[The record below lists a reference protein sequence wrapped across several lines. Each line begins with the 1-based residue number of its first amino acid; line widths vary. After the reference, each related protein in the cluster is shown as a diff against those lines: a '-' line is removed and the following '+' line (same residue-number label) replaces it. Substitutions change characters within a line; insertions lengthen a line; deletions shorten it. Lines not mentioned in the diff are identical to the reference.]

1 MSAAQN
7 QFMSRRRIIALLL
20 TGGTAFCF
28 SLFFIL
34 FSDPLNR
41 MNTGN
46 SSYSGSAIGHAA
58 LRALLLDQGF
68 EVRINRNRAG
78 RDVTNGDLLLILE
91 PEVRPARASAPEP
104 GDGSDPKQA
113 AMELPSRLQELIQG
127 KEQILIALPK
137 WRPDAAAAQRAGVRR
152 RRDHVQG
159 VVMIPTPA
167 VQILARVL
175 LNDDDAHV
183 LRNSNAADWITGT
196 TAAEPELKAA
206 QLIRSSVLEPLV
218 SNGAGILIGRIRGT
232 AITVLSD
239 PDLIANHGLR
249 MGGNARLALNL
260 IQRLLPPGGAVYL
273 DEALHGFEV
282 VPSLPRLL
290 FRPPFVSATLL
301 GLASLVLLAWIGTIR
316 FGAPLAPAKAALSGN
331 ILLMRNAGRLL
342 AASGNDMYIAE
353 RYGDAVV
360 DEASRRFHL
369 PQGLRHRARSRRAL
383 ARIARRRGVKSAL
396 PDSGTPSQLVRSY
409 YRWMEELFDADRTS
423 R

>member
-1 MSAAQN
+1 MV
-7 QFMSRRRIIALLL
+7 ALLL
-20 TGGTAFCF
+20 TGGTALCL

-41 MNTGN
+41 AIAGN
-46 SSYSGSAIGHAA
+46 SSYSSSAIGHAA
-58 LRALLLDQGF
+58 LRALLLDQGYQ
-68 EVRINRNRAG
+68 VRISRNRAAG
-78 RDVTNGDLLLILE
+78 AVTNADLLLVLE
-91 PEVRPARASAPEP
+91 PEVQLGPAASPESGERSDQEQPAPATP
-104 GDGSDPKQA
+104 N
-113 AMELPSRLQELIQG
+113 RLQDLIQG
-127 KEQILIALPK
+127 KEQVLIALPK
-137 WRPDAAAAQRAGVRR
+137 WKPDEVAARQAGVRR

-159 VVMIPTPA
+159 VVMTPMPA
-167 VQILARVL
+167 VRALVREMLNDGDARV
-175 LNDDDAHV
+175 V
-183 LRNSNAADWITGT
+183 RNSNAADWSNVLSAT
-196 TAAEPELKAA
+196 EPELQAA

-218 SNGAGILIGRIRGT
+218 SNGAGILLGRIRGT
-232 AITVLSD
+232 GITVLSD

-249 MGGNARLALNL
+249 MGSNARLAINL
-260 IQRLLPPGGAVYL
+260 IQQLLPPGGAVYL

-282 VPSLPRLL
+282 VPNLPRLL

-301 GLASLVLLAWIGTIR
+301 ALASLVLLAWIGTMR
-316 FGAPLAPAKAALSGN
+316 FGAPLPPVKAPLSGN

-383 ARIARRRGVKSAL
+383 ARIAKRRGVQAAL

-423 R
+423 G